1 MTELAGI
8 TLPDDMQWEDE
19 FTWLPVAQQSDVA
32 LSGAL
37 ILEES
42 TLLAG
47 RPITLRSL
55 QSGNQY
61 SAVAD
66 YTTVLA
72 LRALAATARDQTSPM
87 ALTLPDGRTTTVMFR
102 HADLGFEARPL
113 KHIVPPEPT
122 DLYLITLR
130 LQAVSAIVDA
140 P

>member
-1 MTELAGI
+1 M
-8 TLPDDMQWEDE
+8 
-19 FTWLPVAQQSDVA
+19 
-32 LSGAL
+32 
-37 ILEES
+37 
-42 TLLAG
+42 
-47 RPITLRSL
+47 